1 MAISFETVTIMR
13 SGALGDIVLTL
24 PAVSSVKKSN
34 QDSSLHLIFPK
45 FISELTSAD
54 YFTDVGGI
62 PVSALYIADSEIP
75 HDLRKLLAKTHL
87 LLAYSTDSNFL
98 ESRLQQLTDGKVVV
112 WDPRPPTGYDQHI
125 TKHLLQPLQNLGV
138 STLGSKVELCLPDGK
153 MLSNHLKTRQ
163 RVIVPSRKVIALH
176 PGSSNVSKCWPPE
189 KFSQLI
195 RLLVDVDLNV
205 ILLLGPVEKEHFQ
218 QFTRGITTKVDIV
231 MPSSVAQLAIE
242 LRNADLFVGN
252 DSGPGH
258 LAAAVGTTT
267 LSLFG
272 PTNPNIWGPIGSK
285 AHILIAQ
292 GGDLK
297 KMDVETVFDSI
308 FEILEQQ

>member
-112 WDPRPPTGYDQHI
+112 WDPRPPSDYDRHI
-125 TKHLLQPLQNLGV
+125 TKHLLQHDNALLSPL
-138 STLGSKVELCLPDGK
+138 GK
-153 MLSNHLKTRQ
+153 
-163 RVIVPSRKVIALH
+163 
-176 PGSSNVSKCWPPE
+176 
-189 KFSQLI
+189 
-195 RLLVDVDLNV
+195 
-205 ILLLGPVEKEHFQ
+205 
-218 QFTRGITTKVDIV
+218 
-231 MPSSVAQLAIE
+231 
-242 LRNADLFVGN
+242 
-252 DSGPGH
+252 
-258 LAAAVGTTT
+258 
-267 LSLFG
+267 
-272 PTNPNIWGPIGSK
+272 
-285 AHILIAQ
+285 
-292 GGDLK
+292 
-297 KMDVETVFDSI
+297 
-308 FEILEQQ
+308 